1 MENQAVSKKDI
12 FIVVLVVIG
21 FLFLAVTWSSKS
33 EKNDSEVVVV
43 QQENKTNDSES
54 RIKSMDEVEQ
64 IVRKQRQLPENQ
76 KFVKNFHSELKKF
89 QSKAN
94 PQYRSIESSELDYNS
109 IGLVI
114 TYDDG
119 VAATQA
125 PRETEDLVRFIVQY
139 AVKNGKR
146 PSSDSFFAFVQA
158 NIKFKGET
166 EDRVAT
172 IGHAL
177 YNSNTDSIYWES
189 SN

>member
-1 MENQAVSKKDI
+1 MASQNVSGKDMLI
-12 FIVVLVVIG
+12 AIAVVIG
-21 FLFLAVTWSSKS
+21 GIYIAATWSSKS
-33 EKNDSEVVVV
+33 EKNDSEVDVV

-64 IVRKQRQLPENQ
+64 IVRRQRQLPENQ
-76 KFVKNFHSELKKF
+76 RFVKNFHSELKKF
-89 QSKAN
+89 QSKMN

-119 VAATQA
+119 IAATQA

-139 AVKNGKR
+139 AVKNGKS

-158 NIKFKGET
+158 DIKFKGET

-177 YNSNTDSIYWES
+177 YNSNTDSIYWEPK
-189 SN
+189 N